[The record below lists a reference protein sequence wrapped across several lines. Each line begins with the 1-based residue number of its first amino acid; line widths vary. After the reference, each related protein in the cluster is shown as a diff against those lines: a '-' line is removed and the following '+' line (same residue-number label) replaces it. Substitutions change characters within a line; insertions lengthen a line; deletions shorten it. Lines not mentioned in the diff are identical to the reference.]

1 MAGTRIDF
9 MRGRQAPYFSER
21 TISLAEPKKQSYLT
35 GAAILAGTVAL
46 TKVVGMIYKI
56 PLFNLLGDEGTGHF
70 NVIYNI
76 YTLVLTL
83 STAGVP
89 VAISRLVSE
98 SMAAARPVQAKRFY
112 HVGLFA
118 FTLIGLAAMALMFI
132 FAQPLADLMNDS
144 QVAAGVMCLA
154 PAVFFSCVLAVLRGY
169 TQSHSDMVPTAVSQ
183 IIEVMCK
190 MVFGLAIAWYL
201 RGQGYDKP
209 IIAAGA
215 ITGVTIGLGID
226 IPVIALMSRKSA
238 ARTPMTLNMDKP
250 ESCLRTF
257 WLIVSVSIP
266 IMLGS
271 SVMNII
277 NLVDTA
283 VVRGRLASGA
293 LLAEEQ
299 IDILYGVYT
308 KGITLYSLPTA
319 FISPIVI
326 AVVPVLA
333 AARGAKRFDEARA
346 TMESSMKMTNLLAM
360 PAAAGLAILAQ
371 PIFDVLFP
379 GSNENGPALLRLLG
393 LASYFVCVYIIT
405 NGILQAAGRE
415 KLALLALPV
424 GGVIKIII
432 SWFLVGDPRINIY
445 GAPIGMVGCYAAI
458 TLVNIVFISMTSPD
472 KPNYLK
478 ITLRPLICTL
488 LMGAAAWGVYGLM
501 DKFVSAP
508 LGGGRLA
515 AVVCLG
521 GAIAVGVVVYAVL
534 IFALRAVTKEDILL
548 LPKGEKLA
556 KMLKMK

>member
-1 MAGTRIDF
+1 M
-9 MRGRQAPYFSER
+9 S
-21 TISLAEPKKQSYLT
+21 EPKKQSYLT

-118 FTLIGLAAMALMFI
+118 FTLIGFAAMTLMYI

-144 QVAAGVMCLA
+144 QVAAGVKCLA
-154 PAVFFSCVLAVLRGY
+154 PAVFFSCVLSVLRGY
-169 TQSHSDMVPTAVSQ
+169 TQAHSDMVPTAVSQ

-201 RGQGYDKP
+201 KGQGYGKP
-209 IIAAGA
+209 VIAAGA

-226 IPVIALMSRKSA
+226 IPVIALMARKSA
-238 ARTPMTLNMDKP
+238 ARTPMTLNLDRP
-250 ESCLRTF
+250 ETHLRTF
-257 WLIVSVSIP
+257 WLIISVSIP

-293 LLAEEQ
+293 MLTENQ

-333 AARGAKRFDEARA
+333 AARGGKQYGEARD

-360 PAAAGLAILAQ
+360 PAAVGLAVLAQ

-393 LASYFVCVYIIT
+393 LASFFVCAYIIT

-432 SWFLVGDPRINIY
+432 SWFLVGDPQVNIY
-445 GAPIGMVGCYAAI
+445 GAPIGMVACYAAI
-458 TLVNIVFISMTSPD
+458 TLVNIIFISATSPAR
-472 KPNYLK
+472 PNYLK
-478 ITLRPLICTL
+478 VTLRPLVCTL
-488 LMGAAAWGVYGLM
+488 LMGAAVWGVYGLL
-501 DKFVSAP
+501 DKYAFP
-508 LGGGRLA
+508 RLGGGRLA

-521 GAIAVGVVVYAVL
+521 GAVIVGVAVYAVL
-534 IFALRAVTKEDILL
+534 IFALRAVNKEDILL

-556 KMLKMK
+556 KLLKMK